1 MARGEAAQPTRQ
13 AASRAGF
20 EGGMEGS
27 PPHGRNSRPAN
38 CRRAAVCEASA
49 AARQSSPTPCG
60 WVCDHSRAPTIF
72 RDANTGA
79 GQDRTDLAAAVQL
92 RLRVALGCKH
102 CSGAAVSS
110 SMQKEEGRMQKQFV
124 QHEAGWSPI
133 RGQRENHF
141 SSPFKNSPDTAAA
154 VCDRRIPA
162 EIYASA
168 LTERR
173 YKPLFRRAV
182 RPAMPKVLAKRHS
195 L

>member
-1 MARGEAAQPTRQ
+1 
-13 AASRAGF
+13 
-20 EGGMEGS
+20 
-27 PPHGRNSRPAN
+27 
-38 CRRAAVCEASA
+38 
-49 AARQSSPTPCG
+49 
-60 WVCDHSRAPTIF
+60 
-72 RDANTGA
+72 
-79 GQDRTDLAAAVQL
+79 
-92 RLRVALGCKH
+92 
-102 CSGAAVSS
+102 
-110 SMQKEEGRMQKQFV
+110 MQKQFA